1 VKIIK
6 VFLFILI
13 IFIFISS
20 EVYADPINYE
30 GEWIS
35 GTYSSVEGKI
45 DKSHWEIT
53 NNSLSKQSISE
64 SDILGIYLT
73 GHKVTIEKEY
83 ETSYFP
89 QMTWSCG
96 EGYCWGYYAWTH
108 TVEGNG
114 YVATISYERYYE
126 AHGTLGSII
135 GLSGPP
141 YIFVTEGISYDG
153 FRVEVEETPGVTKTY
168 TPDQICE
175 WIEDVETIEATHG
188 TITISK
194 EPTYVFTKWH
204 KLNDGTTPAG
214 MDLTISWNTTKPIV
228 NIESNMTVIRYQD
241 MGEDFYEIYNDNPG
255 SSSGVIE
262 EHIEFEHAGTE
273 ESYLY
278 IKFTTEE
285 GNIGEITAPIPVNGF
300 FGINLGKS
308 SGPVDEIF
316 KNSAAD
322 SETFDF

>member
-6 VFLFILI
+6 AFLFILFII
-13 IFIFISS
+13 IFIFSIA
-20 EVYADPINYE
+20 YADPVTYE
-30 GEWIS
+30 GEWIT
-35 GTYSSVEGKI
+35 GTYSNVEGKI

-53 NNSLSKQSISE
+53 NNSLSKQGVSE
-64 SDILGIYLT
+64 SDIVNMYLT
-73 GHKVTIEKEY
+73 GNKVTIEKEY

-96 EGYCWGYYAWTH
+96 EGYCEGYYAWTH
-108 TVEGNG
+108 TVEGNE
-114 YVATISYERYYE
+114 YIATISYERYYK
-126 AHGTLGSII
+126 AMGDLGSII
-135 GLSGPP
+135 GLAGPA
-141 YIFVTEGISYDG
+141 YIYVTEGISYND

-168 TPDQICE
+168 TPEQICE
-175 WIEDVETIEATHG
+175 WVEEFETIEATHG

-204 KLNDGTTPAG
+204 KLNDGTPAG
-214 MDLTISWNTTKPIV
+214 MDLTISWNASKPIV
-228 NIESNMTVIRYQD
+228 NIEANMTVIRYQD

-273 ESYLY
+273 ESFLY
-278 IKFTTEE
+278 IKFMTEE

-308 SGPVDEIF
+308 PGPVDEIF